1 MKKGGRK
8 ETVTMR
14 VRKVSIQFSFAN
26 MSKRATIKTGNGRK
40 IDASTIPK
48 TMSRPGHLMREKPYA
63 IRGLEIAAPMTTPV
77 VRITELRRSVPNGMY
92 VTALTKFSK
101 ASARGS

>member
-1 MKKGGRK
+1 MKNGLPKKAG
-8 ETVTMR
+8 TMIG
-14 VRKVSIQFSFAN
+14 RKVSIQCSFAN
-26 MSKRATIKTGNGRK
+26 MSKRATIRTGNGRK

-63 IRGLEIAAPMTTPV
+63 IRGLEIAAPIATPV
-77 VRITELRRSVPNGMY
+77 VRITELRRNVPKGMY

-101 ASARGS
+101 AGA